1 MKDISRLHYITTSA
15 ALAEAAC
22 QGGVDWIQLRLKQVS
37 EDTYLGVAREVQAV
51 CRQYGA
57 TLIINDNVAIAAAV
71 DADGVHLGK
80 TDLNPIEARKMLGS
94 DRIIGCTTNT
104 RSDIIKRS
112 EWPIDYFGLGPFR
125 FTATKEKLSP
135 VIGVRG
141 YRRILESISELSVRA
156 IPVIAIGGITEKD
169 LAALFAT
176 GIHGVAVSGAISG
189 VPDVQKT
196 ATNFAK
202 AIQLQKMKQNQQHLL

>member
-80 TDLNPIEARKMLGS
+80 TDLNPIEAR
-94 DRIIGCTTNT
+94 IIGCTTNT

-135 VIGVRG
+135 VIGLRG
-141 YRRILESISELSVRA
+141 YRRILESISELSVKA

-189 VPDVQKT
+189 APDVQKT